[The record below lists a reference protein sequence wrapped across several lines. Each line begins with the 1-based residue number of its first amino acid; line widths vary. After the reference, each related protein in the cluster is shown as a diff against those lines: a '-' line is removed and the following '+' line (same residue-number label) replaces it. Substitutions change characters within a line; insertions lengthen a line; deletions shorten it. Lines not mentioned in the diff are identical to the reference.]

1 MTENEKVK
9 PRINKKMRQ
18 TDSFEYFLIKKVG
31 KTIKKYRMI
40 EEGDRILIAVSGGK
54 DSLTLLK
61 LLKDSKGFYPN
72 RYEFMA
78 LHVVSNLKCEGSV
91 DPDVLEHHLKA
102 GGYPYR
108 FVRMNIEPERR
119 GGSYWCSRNRRR
131 VLFDTA
137 NKLGFNKIALAHH
150 RNDVIETFL
159 LNIFYHAEI
168 SSMLPVQALFGGKLK
183 IIRPLYNIPESD
195 TIRFSRI
202 YNLPTASCR
211 CPIEGEMKRE
221 MFKRLLT
228 EIEKVNPRA
237 GINGLRSLENIN
249 QEYLPGRLVHE
260 NIVI

>member
-1 MTENEKVK
+1 MVENEKEK

-31 KTIKKYRMI
+31 KTIRKYRMI
-40 EEGDRILIAVSGGK
+40 EEGDRILIAISGGK

-61 LLKDSKGFYPN
+61 LLTNKKCFYPN
-72 RYEFMA
+72 RYDFLA
-78 LHVVSNLKCEGSV
+78 LHVVSNLKCEGSI
-91 DPDVLEHHLKA
+91 DPDVLENYLKA
-102 GGYPYR
+102 GGYPYK
-108 FVRMNIEPERR
+108 FVRMNIELDDR

-159 LNIFYHAEI
+159 LNVFYHAEI

-183 IIRPLYNIPESD
+183 IIRPLYNVPESD
-195 TIRFSRI
+195 TIRFSCLN
-202 YNLPTASCR
+202 NLPTVSCR

-221 MFKRLLT
+221 MFKRLLN
-228 EIEKVNPRA
+228 EIERVNPKA
-237 GINGLRSLENIN
+237 GINGIRSLENVN
-249 QEYLPGRLVHE
+249 HEYLPSHLVHE